1 MSLPSEYVIGDAL
14 RSAGDMIVYRAEHPI
29 HGTVDVYLPDD
40 NLPWELSERA
50 KKRLYQ
56 NGRHMRNM
64 SLLNMP
70 FVAKALEVS
79 QNPKE
84 PYIVTKHEEHNLEE
98 FISNGV
104 VIQTKRMFS
113 ILLQVFD
120 AIINLTSNGWVVGRL
135 HPCQIKV
142 PQPNTGDVSLN
153 VVEGGAEQSIEMAPN
168 SPVMSAGKR
177 DGKIKKPSNQ
187 GETSEESSATA
198 DIKIRDIS
206 ETKSPGQST
215 PLASSTDGKS
225 LIQMATGEAQ
235 IRAEHKQSITIQ
247 GNIFL
252 LGNVA
257 YQLLFGRQYEVADK
271 IAAVN
276 IKKLPKRW
284 RIILEKALDQ
294 DIENSYDRYEVVR
307 HDINRALNR
316 NKRIAVYSVPFW
328 LLLILI
334 SGYYSYEKYHEH
346 KIMTSEA
353 GQAIERFLDIVNKTG
368 NEIPELEKPQTPTP
382 KPDDSTILKPFDE
395 IESPGGADPNL
406 G

>member
-1 MSLPSEYVIGDAL
+1 MSLPSEYVVGDAL
-14 RSAGDMIVYRAEHPI
+14 RSVGDMIVCRAEHPI

-64 SLLNMP
+64 SLLDMP

-84 PYIVTKHEEHNLEE
+84 PYIVTRHEEHNLEE

-120 AIINLTSNGWVVGRL
+120 AIINLTSNGWFVGRL
-135 HPCQIKV
+135 HPSQIKV
-142 PQPNTGDVSLN
+142 PQPNTGDVSFN
-153 VVEGGAEQSIEMAPN
+153 VIEGGAEQCIEMTPNAPVL
-168 SPVMSAGKR
+168 PADKR

-187 GETSEESSATA
+187 SETSEESSATI
-198 DIKIRDIS
+198 DIKIRDIN
-206 ETKSPGQST
+206 ETKSPVQST
-215 PLASSTDGKS
+215 HLASSTGGKS
-225 LIQMATGEAQ
+225 PIQMATGEPQ

-257 YQLLFGRQYEVADK
+257 YQLLFGRKYEVADK

-284 RIILEKALDQ
+284 RIILEKALNQ
-294 DIENSYDRYEVVR
+294 DTENYYDRYEVIRYVI
-307 HDINRALNR
+307 DRALNR

-328 LLLILI
+328 ILLILI

-353 GQAIERFLDIVNKTG
+353 GQAIKRFLDIINKTD
-368 NEIPELEKPQTPTP
+368 NEIPELKEPQMPIP

-395 IESPGGADPNL
+395 IESVGSADPNL